1 MRNDSSPVCWQTV
14 GWWLTGYN
22 SLLSFPGLLSLSFVD
37 RSSTLKSSPALM
49 VRSLSVLVFR
59 VAVKRIKSVLPHSW
73 RGLALRVAGIGRK
86 WTTTLS
92 GDIRRSCLT
101 RSTRPGPR
109 LMVTCSCWKPRSLS
123 TSRSTLLLR
132 MAGPG
137 MYLSGLVFSL
147 NIFFRKKPR
156 LELEVP
162 GQAICD
168 VNKAI
173 MVDEDTA
180 DFTLRCETREFK
192 VHKSFLCSR
201 LVQTKPATIS
211 II

>member
-1 MRNDSSPVCWQTV
+1 M
-14 GWWLTGYN
+14 
-22 SLLSFPGLLSLSFVD
+22 
-37 RSSTLKSSPALM
+37 
-49 VRSLSVLVFR
+49 
-59 VAVKRIKSVLPHSW
+59 
-73 RGLALRVAGIGRK
+73 
-86 WTTTLS
+86 
-92 GDIRRSCLT
+92 
-101 RSTRPGPR
+101 
-109 LMVTCSCWKPRSLS
+109 
-123 TSRSTLLLR
+123 
-132 MAGPG
+132 
-137 MYLSGLVFSL
+137 
-147 NIFFRKKPR
+147 
-156 LELEVP
+156 ELEVP

>member
-1 MRNDSSPVCWQTV
+1 
-14 GWWLTGYN
+14 
-22 SLLSFPGLLSLSFVD
+22 
-37 RSSTLKSSPALM
+37 M
-49 VRSLSVLVFR
+49 VQEK
-59 VAVKRIKSVLPHSW
+59 AY
-73 RGLALRVAGIGRK
+73 IG
-86 WTTTLS
+86 S
-92 GDIRRSCLT
+92 GFGKDW
-101 RSTRPGPR
+101 
-109 LMVTCSCWKPRSLS
+109 V
-123 TSRSTLLLR
+123 
-132 MAGPG
+132 
-137 MYLSGLVFSL
+137 
-147 NIFFRKKPR
+147 RKKPR

>member
-1 MRNDSSPVCWQTV
+1 
-14 GWWLTGYN
+14 
-22 SLLSFPGLLSLSFVD
+22 
-37 RSSTLKSSPALM
+37 
-49 VRSLSVLVFR
+49 
-59 VAVKRIKSVLPHSW
+59 
-73 RGLALRVAGIGRK
+73 
-86 WTTTLS
+86 
-92 GDIRRSCLT
+92 
-101 RSTRPGPR
+101 
-109 LMVTCSCWKPRSLS
+109 
-123 TSRSTLLLR
+123 